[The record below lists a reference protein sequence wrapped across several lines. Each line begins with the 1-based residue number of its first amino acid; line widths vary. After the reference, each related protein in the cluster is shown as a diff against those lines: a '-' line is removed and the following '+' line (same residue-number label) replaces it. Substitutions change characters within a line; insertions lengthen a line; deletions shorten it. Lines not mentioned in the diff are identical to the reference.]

1 MKMDGGTNRQKV
13 LISRQ
18 RDERKSGSHRRNC
31 FICRCEKKETNPSD
45 DITSVRDTG
54 SENTNCSCF
63 GGRGVFAN
71 KDLFVIEE
79 LGAPEQTL

>member
-1 MKMDGGTNRQKV
+1 MKMDGGTNRPKV

-18 RDERKSGSHRRNC
+18 ETKGKAARTVVIVLSVGARK
-31 FICRCEKKETNPSD
+31 KKQIRAT
-45 DITSVRDTG
+45 TSPPFATRVRTKI
-54 SENTNCSCF
+54 NCSCF